1 MPNMI
6 ELKHLWQVHMMQ
18 AKAQSR
24 GLKTKIREKGM
35 RECDLKIRG
44 HN

>member
-1 MPNMI
+1 
-6 ELKHLWQVHMMQ
+6 MMQ
-18 AKAQSR
+18 AKAQRR